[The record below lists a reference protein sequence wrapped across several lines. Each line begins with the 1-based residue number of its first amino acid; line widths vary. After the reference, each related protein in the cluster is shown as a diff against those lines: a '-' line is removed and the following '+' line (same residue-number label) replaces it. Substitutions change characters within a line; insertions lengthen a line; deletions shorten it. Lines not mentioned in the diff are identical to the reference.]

1 MFGIYFK
8 DMECEKEKF
17 VKFVKQNYHT
27 FSSLPGSQHIASK
40 SSQLNL
46 LEVLHIFK
54 PNIVLDWGSGI
65 GTLIQ
70 LYCHVNARLI
80 VAVEKNEW
88 CRSQFISNI
97 KTTHN
102 VILKEELPSNFNF
115 DFVVIDDEISLKSI
129 LSLISQESFPKV
141 IFVEGWRNRTVAKL
155 SFIILVHGLS
165 ANFTRGRSRSQE
177 FELAEKEKSG
187 AHFVLL
193 KENSVDSLIS
203 WLKRCSKTHEFREF
217 RNFLMQNLGLFRL
230 LRLLNFNARSRR
242 ALRLK
247 PKIRVQYWRRED

>member
-1 MFGIYFK
+1 
-8 DMECEKEKF
+8 MESKEVF
-17 VKFVKQNYHT
+17 VKLVKNNYHT
-27 FSSLPGSQHIASK
+27 FSSLPGSNHIASR

-46 LEVLHIFK
+46 LELLHIFK
-54 PNIVLDWGSGI
+54 PNMVLDWGSGI
-65 GTLIQ
+65 GTLVP

-80 VAVEKNEW
+80 IAVEKNEW

-97 KTTHN
+97 KTADNITLN
-102 VILKEELPSNFNF
+102 EELPSNFNF

-155 SFIILVHGLS
+155 SFIIFVHGLS
-165 ANFTRGRSRSQE
+165 ANFTRGKDRSQE

-187 AHFVLL
+187 AHFALS
-193 KENSVDSLIS
+193 KENPVHSLIS
-203 WLKRCSKTHEFREF
+203 WLKRCSRTHEFREF

-230 LRLLNFNARSRR
+230 LRLLNFKARFRGI
-242 ALRLK
+242 LRLK